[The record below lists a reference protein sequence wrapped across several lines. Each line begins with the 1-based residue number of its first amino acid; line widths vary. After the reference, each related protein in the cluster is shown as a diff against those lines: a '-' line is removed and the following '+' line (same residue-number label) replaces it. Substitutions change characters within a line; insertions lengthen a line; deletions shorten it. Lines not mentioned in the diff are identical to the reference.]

1 MIFHA
6 INFAK
11 IFKLKYLLRI
21 FRHIESVKK
30 KSKKKDWS
38 LYDLYAEKI
47 KNKEYAFFDTIQFLS
62 ELQINIFHY
71 K

>member
-30 KSKKKDWS
+30 KSKKKD
-38 LYDLYAEKI
+38 
-47 KNKEYAFFDTIQFLS
+47 
-62 ELQINIFHY
+62 
-71 K
+71 